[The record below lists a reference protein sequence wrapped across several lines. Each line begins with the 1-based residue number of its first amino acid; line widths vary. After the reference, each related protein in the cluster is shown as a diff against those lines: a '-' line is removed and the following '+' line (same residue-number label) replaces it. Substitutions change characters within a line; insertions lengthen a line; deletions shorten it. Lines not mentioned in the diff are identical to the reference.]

1 DRRELSFAVVQ
12 IKNVWLAQFKHR
24 SIDDPDAL
32 GVTSADYRLAVEVGN
47 VERAATAQNR
57 GRTVIG
63 DVKVQRPIAIN
74 IGQRHGRAAQLGNQ
88 PRGGRGIRKM
98 TVAVI
103 QEAGI
108 RPSHRGD
115 QQIQITVSVYVG
127 KDRARGSLIRA
138 GHACFFGDVL
148 ELPVAEV
155 FVERVRSV

>member
-1 DRRELSFAVVQ
+1 
-12 IKNVWLAQFKHR
+12 
-24 SIDDPDAL
+24 
-32 GVTSADYRLAVEVGN
+32 
-47 VERAATAQNR
+47 
-57 GRTVIG
+57 
-63 DVKVQRPIAIN
+63 
-74 IGQRHGRAAQLGNQ
+74 
-88 PRGGRGIRKM
+88 M

-127 KDRARGSLIRA
+127 KDRAGGSLIRA